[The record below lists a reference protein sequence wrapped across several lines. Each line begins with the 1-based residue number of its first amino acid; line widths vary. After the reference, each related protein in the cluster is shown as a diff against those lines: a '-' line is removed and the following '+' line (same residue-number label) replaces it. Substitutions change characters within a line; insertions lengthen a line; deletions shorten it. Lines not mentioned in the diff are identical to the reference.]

1 MNVYGMLDYKRKIHE
16 LYVQC
21 KKAMLTGGAVSS
33 DVLRFESWEEELFYK
48 TVSDFF
54 LQQKQN
60 KSSEQSNIEDEYKYE
75 FGIEEQ

>member
-21 KKAMLTGGAVSS
+21 KNAMLTGEIVSS
-33 DVLRFESWEEELFYK
+33 GVLRFESQEEELFYK

-54 LQQKQN
+54 LQQKKN
-60 KSSEQSNIEDEYKYE
+60 KLSEQSDFEDEYKYE

>member
-21 KKAMLTGGAVSS
+21 KKAMLTGEIVSS
-33 DVLRFESWEEELFYK
+33 DVLRFESQEEELFYK
-48 TVSDFF
+48 TVFDFF
-54 LQQKQN
+54 LQQKKN
-60 KSSEQSNIEDEYKYE
+60 KLSEQSNFKDEYKYE